1 MTKREKKVV
10 DVLEALIRLRQ
21 RQIIREN
28 DKEEI
33 LSLYNQ
39 KNAYRECIYLLTDD
53 EFLESMIN
61 FYKDF

>member
-1 MTKREKKVV
+1 M
-10 DVLEALIRLRQ
+10 LEALIRLRQ